1 MGLFDFLTGTK
12 DVQKSI
18 DKIRRRLMDQYRQ
31 SHERYAAMDE
41 LVKIGTPEALEALLQ
56 RFTLRVSGPTI
67 DEEEKAACH
76 DLIARFGEEAIGPLQ
91 RFIATNDAV
100 YFPLKALREI
110 AGDDVAVDAL
120 LAAIEGTDP
129 GYHEGLDRL
138 REIVSNLRDFQHDR
152 VRAALAQLA
161 TSRASEIRFYALD
174 GLATYPPEQVAEVF
188 AQRMLDPE
196 ETMRVKSLAYELA
209 LENALPLAP
218 WATELAPLL
227 PKSYRLNESGFLV
240 RATA

>member
-1 MGLFDFLTGTK
+1 MGLFDFLTGQK

-67 DEEEKAACH
+67 DEEEKSACH
-76 DLIARFGEEAIGPLQ
+76 DLLARWGDAAIGPLQ
-91 RFIATNDAV
+91 RFIATQDAV

-110 AGDDVAVDAL
+110 AGDEVAVDAL

-152 VRAALAQLA
+152 VRNALGLLA

-174 GLATYPPEQVAEVF
+174 GLAAYPAEQVAEHF
-188 AQRMLDPE
+188 ARRMLDAE

-209 LENALPLAP
+209 VEHALPLAQ
-218 WATELAPLL
+218 WAAELAPLL
-227 PKSYRLNESGFLV
+227 PKSYRLNESGVLV